1 MTKAQSGEKAP
12 KLEGLAGAAEQ
23 AAPKGLPPV
32 HLWNPPLSGVMD
44 MVITRDGRWIHEG
57 GEIRRE
63 GLVKLFASI
72 LKREGEDYFLVTPVE
87 KWQIT
92 VEDTPFIAV
101 DVDVTGMSR
110 AQEVQVTTNL
120 GDTARIDAE
129 HPLRL
134 DENEVPY
141 VTLRHNLEARLD
153 RKSFYRLVDCG
164 MDFDGQFGLWSGGIF
179 FPLASSSALDG

>member
-1 MTKAQSGEKAP
+1 MTKAKSGEKTP
-12 KLEGLAGAAEQ
+12 KLEGLAGEAKD
-23 AAPKGLPPV
+23 AAPKGPPPV

-63 GLVKLFASI
+63 GLVRLFASI
-72 LKREGEDYFLVTPVE
+72 LKREGEDYFLVSPVE

-92 VEDTPFIAV
+92 VEDAPFVGV
-101 DVDVTGMSR
+101 DVDVTGMGR
-110 AQEVQVTTNL
+110 AQEVHFTTNL
-120 GDTARIDAE
+120 GDTARIDAG

-134 DENEVPY
+134 DQGEVPY

-153 RKSFYRLVDCG
+153 RKSYYRLVDHAV
-164 MDFDGQFGLWSGGIF
+164 DFDGQIGLWSGGIF
-179 FPLASSSALDG
+179 FPLTCSNAREG

>member
-1 MTKAQSGEKAP
+1 MTKAQSGKKTP

-32 HLWNPPLSGVMD
+32 HLWTPPLSGVMD
-44 MVITRDGRWIHEG
+44 MVVTRDGRWIHEG

-72 LKREGEDYFLVTPVE
+72 LKREEDAYFLVTPVE

-92 VEDTPFIAV
+92 VEDAPFVGV
-101 DVDVTGMSR
+101 DVDVTGMGR

-120 GDTARIDAE
+120 GDTARIDAD

-134 DENEVPY
+134 AGEVPY
-141 VTLRHNLEARLD
+141 VTIRRNLEARLD
-153 RKSFYRLVDCG
+153 RKSFYRLVDHAVE
-164 MDFDGQFGLWSGGIF
+164 FDGLYGLWSGGIF
-179 FPLASSSALDG
+179 FPLAPSEALEG